1 MQVVA
6 FTDEPARLGRSVGID
21 LAEVR
26 LYSTKI
32 NPGNLAVFGANC
44 VGALPPHAHHEN
56 GDVLDGR
63 TTLLDGGAVLG
74 SQRLALALF
83 ERGGPVVA
91 SLIPPGNEGGWP
103 PQLSDLVLNLLI
115 QSRDQGRH

>member
-56 GDVLDGR
+56 SDVLDGW

-83 ERGGPVVA
+83 KRGGPGA
-91 SLIPPGNEGGWP
+91 AFPIPLCKGRSVP
-103 PQLSDLVLNLLI
+103 P
-115 QSRDQGRH
+115 H